1 MRAPN
6 HLNALRA
13 FEAAARHRSYVRAAE
28 ELHVTPAAVGQLV
41 RSLEQALDTPL
52 FLRSQSGTAR
62 LELTPQASLMLPDL
76 QAGFDLLSAAV
87 ARVKSGAE
95 HGSIALTVPPS
106 FADKWLL
113 ARLERFQASYP
124 QYDLLVD
131 TNGRLVDFN
140 SGQVDVGIRYGSGRW
155 DGLQATRLAGDDF
168 FPICSPALLAGE
180 HPLRSVADLR
190 HHALIHDV
198 SMRGNPIYPSWR
210 SWLAYAGVDSSAIDA
225 ERGLQI
231 NDSAAVMQAAIAGSG
246 VALGRSMLVEKDLA
260 DGRLVRPFGPALP
273 CEFAYYIVARADTF
287 ERPAIAAFRDWLL
300 AEVAPA

>member
-273 CEFAYYIVARADTF
+273 CEFAYYIVARADSV

>member
-155 DGLQATRLAGDDF
+155 DGLQATRLAGDNF

>member
-41 RSLEQALDTPL
+41 RSLEQALGTPL
-52 FLRSQSGTAR
+52 FLRSQSGAAR

-87 ARVKSGAE
+87 ARVKHNGE

-140 SGQVDVGIRYGSGRW
+140 HGQVDVGIRYGSGHW
-155 DGLQATRLAGDDF
+155 DGLVATRLAGDDF
-168 FPICSPALLAGE
+168 FPICSPTLLNGE

-198 SMRGNPIYPSWR
+198 SMRGHPVYPSWR
-210 SWLAYAGVDSSAIDA
+210 SWLAYAGVNSHSIDA

-273 CEFAYYIVARADTF
+273 CAFAYYIVARAETF
-287 ERPAIAAFRDWLL
+287 QRPAIAAFRDWLL
-300 AEVAPA
+300 AEAAPA

>member
-140 SGQVDVGIRYGSGRW
+140 TGQVDVGIRYGSGRW

-210 SWLAYAGVDSSAIDA
+210 SWLAYAGVNSSSIDA

-231 NDSAAVMQAAIAGSG
+231 NDSAAVMQAAIASSG

-273 CEFAYYIVARADTF
+273 CEFAYYIVGRAETF
-287 ERPAIAAFRDWLL
+287 QRPAIAAFRDWLL
-300 AEVAPA
+300 AEVAPV

>member
-273 CEFAYYIVARADTF
+273 CEFAYYIVGRAETF
-287 ERPAIAAFRDWLL
+287 QRPAIAAFRDWLL

>member
-41 RSLEQALDTPL
+41 RSLERALDTPL

-62 LELTPQASLMLPDL
+62 LELTPQASLMLPEL

-87 ARVKSGAE
+87 ARIKNDAE
-95 HGSIALTVPPS
+95 HGRIALTVPPS

-155 DGLQATRLAGDDF
+155 DGLLATRLAGDDF
-168 FPICSPALLAGE
+168 FPICSPVLLTGE

-198 SMRGNPIYPSWR
+198 SMRGNPVYPGWR
-210 SWLAYAGVDSSAIDA
+210 SWLAYAGEGSGAFDA

-273 CEFAYYIVARADTF
+273 CEFAYYIVVRADSV

>member
-13 FEAAARHRSYVRAAE
+13 FEAAARHLSYVRAAE

-52 FLRSQSGTAR
+52 FLRSQSGAAR

-87 ARVKSGAE
+87 ARVKHDAGHDA
-95 HGSIALTVPPS
+95 ITLTVPPS

-140 SGQVDVGIRYGSGRW
+140 SGQADVGIRYGSGRW
-155 DGLQATRLAGDDF
+155 DGLVATRLIGDDF

-180 HPLRSVADLR
+180 HPLRSGADLR

-210 SWLAYAGVDSSAIDA
+210 SWLAYAGVNSRSIDA

-287 ERPAIAAFRDWLL
+287 QRPAIAAFRDWLL